1 MLVAALQTAR
11 GGSVGV
17 PGKNTL
23 PVRGRP
29 LFAHSLRAAL
39 RTPEIDGVWTST
51 DVPEIAAWAKAS
63 GCRVIDRPVEL
74 RGPSASHHETILH
87 GLGRIEAE
95 WGRQLDALVILLGNA
110 AGAAA
115 ADLSAAVGALR
126 DDAGLDSVESVS
138 PFPMFNPF
146 RALCRTEAG
155 LLETIVPQAW
165 IRRHSS
171 GLANDRRAAGEVL
184 FFNGSF
190 WAVRRRA
197 LLVDDGLL
205 PFPWLGKRILPYV
218 QPPRME
224 LDEPWQLAVLAQ
236 QPEDA

>member
-23 PVRGRP
+23 PVRGLP
-29 LFAHSLRAAL
+29 LFAHGLKAAL
-39 RTPEIDGVWTST
+39 NTPELAGVWTST
-51 DVPEIAAWAKAS
+51 DMPEIAAWAATS
-63 GCRVIDRPVEL
+63 GCRVIRRPAEL
-74 RGPSASHHETILH
+74 CGSDASHHDTILH
-87 GLGRIEAE
+87 GLDCIEAE
-95 WGRQLDALVILLGNA
+95 LRRPVDALVVLLGNA
-110 AGAAA
+110 AGATA
-115 ADLSAAVGALR
+115 ADLSAAVRALEA
-126 DDAGLDSVESVS
+126 DPALDSVESVS

-146 RALCRTEAG
+146 RALCRNKAG

-165 IRRHSS
+165 IRRRSS
-171 GLANDRRAAGEVL
+171 GLTNDRRAAGEAL

-197 LLVDDGLL
+197 LLARDGLL
-205 PFPWLGKRILPYV
+205 PFPWLGRRILPYV

-224 LDEPWQLAVLAQ
+224 LDEPWQMCVLA
-236 QPEDA
+236 EITG